1 MLIFS
6 IVSTFVLSCT
16 LALLWHKVR
25 KARNESSK
33 LWKICSVARFCHD
46 RVTSIYND
54 DNLTIEE
61 KYKKIYC

>member
-16 LALLWHKVR
+16 LTLLWHKVR
-25 KARNESSK
+25 KARTESSK
-33 LWKICSVARFCHD
+33 LWRICSVARFCRD
-46 RVTSIYND
+46 SVKSICDD

-61 KYKKIYC
+61 KYKKIYS